1 LKSDFLANMSHE
13 LRTPLNSI
21 IGFSRVML
29 KGIDGPLTEMQE
41 QDLSTIYNSGQHLLY
56 LINEILDQ
64 AKIAAEKL
72 DLKFG
77 YFEVK
82 PVIEG
87 VKSIGIG
94 LVKDKNLDLSVEVA
108 NNLPKA
114 YGDEFRTRQ
123 ILLNLISNAAKFT
136 NTGGIVLR
144 VYPVANQQG
153 KIMIKIDVVDSGIG
167 ISEKDLPLI
176 FQPFRQ
182 VDSSLTRTQG
192 GTGLGLPIAKSLTE
206 LQGGEMT
213 AESIEHHGSTFSIT
227 VPTEPMMDVAKEED
241 KSLPQ
246 LPKTGPL
253 SNDEPPTKTMTAVKV
268 EKSDTK
274 PNRATTTNEVT
285 GIKSGAPPPRV
296 MQAKRQILLIE
307 DNKDMVDQFR
317 RALQREGFEVV
328 TADHPSYAE
337 AMASNMR
344 PTLILM
350 DVNFANGEGWNVL
363 TRLKDRDDTFDI
375 PVIVVTLNND
385 SQRAYQL
392 GAHSFIQR
400 PYMPDDLIKAVLKGE
415 IESNTERILIIDDD
429 PASIRLLTQLL
440 NQNGSY
446 RVFYAENGTEGISMV
461 ARRRPDL
468 IILDLRMPGKD
479 GFAVLEELRS
489 NPETVNIPVIVVT
502 GELSLNT
509 DEQTLLTNIHILYK
523 SDISQEDYDRFIQD
537 VRRHLDTGGN
547 N

>member
-1 LKSDFLANMSHE
+1 
-13 LRTPLNSI
+13 
-21 IGFSRVML
+21 
-29 KGIDGPLTEMQE
+29 

-94 LVKDKNLDLSVEVA
+94 LVKDKNLDLMVEIA

-136 NTGGIVLR
+136 HQGGITIR
-144 VYPVANQQG
+144 VYPVTNEYG
-153 KIMIKIDVVDSGIG
+153 KTMVRIDVTDTGIG

-206 LQGGEMT
+206 LQGGAMSAT
-213 AESIEHHGSTFSIT
+213 SVEHRGSTFSIT
-227 VPTEPMMDVAKEED
+227 VPTEPTMDVESGEKPH
-241 KSLPQ
+241 PQ
-246 LPKTGPL
+246 PVPKTGPL
-253 SNDEPPTKTMTAVKV
+253 LKDKDKEPETKNMPIAKI

-274 PNRATTTNEVT
+274 PNRETATTEVT
-285 GIKSGAPPPRV
+285 AIKANSPISKV
-296 MQAKRQILLIE
+296 MQAKRQIVLIE

-317 RALQREGFEVV
+317 RALQREGFEVIV
-328 TADHPSYAE
+328 ADHPSYAE
-337 AMASNMR
+337 AMVSNLR
-344 PTLILM
+344 PTLIMM
-350 DVNFANGEGWNVL
+350 DVNFAGGEGWKVL
-363 TRLKDRDDTFDI
+363 TSLKDRDDTFDI
-375 PVIVVTLNND
+375 PIIVVSLSSE

-400 PYMPDDLIKAVLKGE
+400 PYMPDELIKAVLKAE

-429 PASIRLLTQLL
+429 PDSIRLLTQLL
-440 NQNGSY
+440 NENGSY
-446 RVFYAENGTEGISMV
+446 RVFYAENGT
-461 ARRRPDL
+461 
-468 IILDLRMPGKD
+468 D
-479 GFAVLEELRS
+479 G
-489 NPETVNIPVIVVT
+489 
-502 GELSLNT
+502 
-509 DEQTLLTNIHILYK
+509 
-523 SDISQEDYDRFIQD
+523 
-537 VRRHLDTGGN
+537 
-547 N
+547 